1 MKHWPKRRMS
11 AHTEIKYQELYEA
24 HPLDAIMRKIIRKNR
39 KITRP
44 RRHWHHF
51 DRKDPK
57 TWPPSAGEYRIKM
70 KPNYLDFQSSWTGER
85 WMTLLGDG
93 YAETAD
99 PWGWTFCDDL
109 DD

>member
-1 MKHWPKRRMS
+1 
-11 AHTEIKYQELYEA
+11 
-24 HPLDAIMRKIIRKNR
+24 
-39 KITRP
+39 
-44 RRHWHHF
+44 
-51 DRKDPK
+51 
-57 TWPPSAGEYRIKM
+57 M

-99 PWGWTFCDDL
+99 PWGWTFCDDF